1 MKSKYGKIIKLT
13 KNLEFVE
20 SFKTVREAAHSV
32 GSWASNIYD
41 ALKTGCQ
48 SHNFYWWDEK
58 TYDEYLEG
66 KKEAAKP
73 LTPQLT
79 VEWLTVTLKT
89 TDGYESFCVPAYKV
103 SRDGSR
109 VEYR

>member
-13 KNLEFVE
+13 KDLEFVE
-20 SFKTVREAAHSV
+20 SFKTVRQAAQSVEAY
-32 GSWASNIYD
+32 ASNIYD
-41 ALKTGCQ
+41 ALKTGHQ

-73 LTPQLT
+73 
-79 VEWLTVTLKT
+79 VEPYVKADMIQVNLIASGKV
-89 TDGYESFCVPAYKV
+89 ESFYIPVY
-103 SRDGSR
+103 RQTI
-109 VEYR
+109 EYR

>member
-20 SFKTVREAAHSV
+20 SFKTVREAAASV

-48 SHNFYWWDEK
+48 SHGYYFWSEK
-58 TYDEYLEG
+58 DYNDYLED
-66 KKEAAKP
+66 KKEAEKP
-73 LTPQLT
+73 
-79 VEWLTVTLKT
+79 VEPYVKANMIQVNLIVSGKV
-89 TDGYESFCVPAYKV
+89 ESLYIPVY
-103 SRDGSR
+103 RQT